1 MTRIVAREIAVHL
14 VYELDFGGRTA
25 DQVLEGS
32 LTREHFQS
40 LMEEDPLYREFP
52 NEKQQNYI
60 EELVRGV
67 YVHEPELDE
76 SISRYAI
83 RWSFSRLP
91 RMAVAAMRCAMYEM
105 LYMPQI
111 PPAASINAALEIMKK
126 YVEPEVVSFANGIL
140 GTFVRTEV
148 PQGSVG
154 GTGSE
159 EPEEETG
166 TEDAPTAAATEEG
179 QG

>member
-14 VYELDFGGRTA
+14 LFELNFGGRTA
-25 DQVLEGS
+25 EQVLEGS
-32 LTREHFQS
+32 LTRERFQT
-40 LMEEDPLYREFP
+40 LAEEDPLYREFP
-52 NEKQQNYI
+52 NEKQLRYI
-60 EELVRGV
+60 RELVQGAYDHR
-67 YVHEPELDE
+67 PELDE
-76 SISRYAI
+76 AISRYAI
-83 RWSFSRLP
+83 GWSFSRLP

-148 PQGSVG
+148 PQE
-154 GTGSE
+154 SE
-159 EPEEETG
+159 PGCPETDGEEAG
-166 TEDAPTAAATEEG
+166 TEEAPAAAATEEG

>member
-40 LMEEDPLYREFP
+40 LMEEDSIYREFP

-111 PPAASINAALEIMKK
+111 PPAASINAALEIVKK
-126 YVEPEVVSFANGIL
+126 YEEPEVVSFVNGIL
-140 GTFVRTEV
+140 GTFVRTEL
-148 PQGSVG
+148 PQE
-154 GTGSE
+154 SE
-159 EPEEETG
+159 PGCPETDGEEAG
-166 TEDAPTAAATEEG
+166 AEDAPAAAATEEG